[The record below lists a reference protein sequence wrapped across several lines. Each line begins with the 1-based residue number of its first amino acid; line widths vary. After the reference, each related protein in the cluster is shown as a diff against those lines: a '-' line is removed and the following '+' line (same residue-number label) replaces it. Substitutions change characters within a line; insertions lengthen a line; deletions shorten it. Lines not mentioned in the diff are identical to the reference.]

1 MSRRDTGFTLIEVL
15 MALVVFSLVVS
26 LTYAAIGPAGEGFRR
41 LQDVRE
47 NYEQNLATGW
57 QLNQDIAYMLQP
69 LGEGQSAFD
78 VVNDNRGEYS
88 YDELWLVSATPARP
102 GLSEIHYYI
111 DEETH
116 VLIRESGLL
125 DARDDSVMMQ
135 TELGPADSLQIEM
148 LDKAGRWHQ
157 RWDMLGG
164 EGWPRAFRIQLH
176 HGKQLREWLVPVL
189 QGHL

>member
-1 MSRRDTGFTLIEVL
+1 

-41 LQDVRE
+41 LQEVRQ

-69 LGEGQSAFD
+69 LDESQGAFD
-78 VVNDNRGEYS
+78 VVNDERGAFS
-88 YDELWLVSATPARP
+88 YDELWLIAATPARP

-116 VLIRESGLL
+116 VLIRESGFL
-125 DARDDSVMMQ
+125 DAREDSSMVQ
-135 TELGPADSLQIEM
+135 SELGRADSLQIEM

-157 RWDMLGG
+157 RWDMPAGQ
-164 EGWPRAFRIQLH
+164 GWPRAFRIRLQA
-176 HGKQLREWLVPVL
+176 GQQQREWLIPVL